1 VTSERSK
8 ANWST
13 TAARSEKPAGLASW
27 ILREEIMRN
36 GALRSGDCL
45 SEASLSHFSGMQYNF
60 SKIRA
65 ALTFLFL
72 FRQGKR
78 KDKTLLYFRTNHYIC
93 KISVCY
99 HIIIVV

>member
-36 GALRSGDCL
+36 GALRRGDCL
-45 SEASLSHFSGMQYNF
+45 SEASLSPFSEMQHNF
-60 SKIRA
+60 SQNTCSLDFWFFWIKP
-65 ALTFLFL
+65 
-72 FRQGKR
+72 KE
-78 KDKTLLYFRTNHYIC
+78 KKKSLLVSKPN
-93 KISVCY
+93 
-99 HIIIVV
+99 

>member
-36 GALRSGDCL
+36 GALRRGDCL
-45 SEASLSHFSGMQYNF
+45 SEASLSPFSEMQHNF

-65 ALTFLFL
+65 ALTFWFFCVKAKEREL
-72 FRQGKR
+72 
-78 KDKTLLYFRTNHYIC
+78 IC
-93 KISVCY
+93 
-99 HIIIVV
+99 